1 MAGYR
6 IDDEE
11 KEYMLGLYEQS
22 IKSGHGLMA
31 TYGFIARATKH
42 SEATVARV
50 MRSLMPTTKLATAKL
65 RAGSSKLVD
74 RLLAKAEVP
83 DILDILSRPNI
94 GVLAP
99 VSKGG
104 SDGPTGV
111 FVSVQSESCGA
122 VKVGVIQGGQH
133 EVTGSQVIEQGGGQ
147 GGRVAGWG
155 EGLRPAPS
163 GEASELRVEQGDD
176 EEDGTGGAERGY
188 RGRAEIEG
196 LQVVDGESQVES
208 PQERPSPRSQRGVGT
223 RKAKRVLDPELEKL
237 RLSLGL

>member
-22 IKSGHGLMA
+22 IKNGHGLMA

-42 SEATVARV
+42 SEKTVARV
-50 MRSLMPTTKLATAKL
+50 MRQLMPTTKLATAKL

-99 VSKGG
+99 ASKGG

-133 EVTGSQVIEQGGGQ
+133 EGQGSQVIESHHGHERG
-147 GGRVAGWG
+147 AAEWG
-155 EGLRPAPS
+155 PELRPTLS
-163 GEASELRVEQGDD
+163 GETREQGAGQADD
-176 EEDGTGGAERGY
+176 EGDGTGGAERGD
-188 RGRAEIEG
+188 REHQEDEG
-196 LQVVDGESQVES
+196 LQVAHEQ
-208 PQERPSPRSQRGVGT
+208 PQAQGPQRRV
-223 RKAKRVLDPELEKL
+223 RARQQKRVLDPELEQL
-237 RLSLGL
+237 RASLGL